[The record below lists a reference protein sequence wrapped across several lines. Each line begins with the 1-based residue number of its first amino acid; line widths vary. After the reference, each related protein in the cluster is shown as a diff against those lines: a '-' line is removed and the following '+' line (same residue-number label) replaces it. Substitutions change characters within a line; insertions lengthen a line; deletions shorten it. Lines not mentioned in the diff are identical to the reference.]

1 MWGID
6 SRSIPAF
13 VQARSPQ
20 GLRRQMLMVN
30 ARAGAFHKF
39 FDIQFVNGNWI
50 AWYYKQ
56 IENADVDSLTDPQPQ
71 KAGDQ

>member
-1 MWGID
+1 
-6 SRSIPAF
+6 
-13 VQARSPQ
+13 
-20 GLRRQMLMVN
+20 MVN